1 MKTISKQ
8 FNTVQEGILYF
19 HRLKE
24 KYAVVKMASKN
35 LEFIYTI
42 KY

>member
-1 MKTISKQ
+1 MKTIRKQ
-8 FNTVQEGILYF
+8 FKTIQEGILYF

-35 LEFIYTI
+35 LEFIDTI